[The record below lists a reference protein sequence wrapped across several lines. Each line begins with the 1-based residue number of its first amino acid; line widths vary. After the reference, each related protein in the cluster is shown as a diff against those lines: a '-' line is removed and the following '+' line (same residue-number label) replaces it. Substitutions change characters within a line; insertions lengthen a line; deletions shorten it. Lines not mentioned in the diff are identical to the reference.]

1 MWEWLI
7 NNHPVNTTIS
17 SLLQLMGK
25 KRLGW
30 LYPLNETA
38 GLSMNWHVVSSSLA
52 YTQVPPLYSWINL
65 SKSILF
71 FSRNPPSNC
80 SKKWD
85 ASSFPMMALWP
96 GVPLSWR
103 NSSTSVNSSIN
114 KGISSFA
121 STCNLTGWTLLKGRW
136 LSYPRI
142 MHMDHKQLYAFC
154 PNSAA
159 NFSCWLTYQTNRKP
173 FTYLCWA
180 DVLRRNA
187 KLLSSLANWSSLIFR
202 SGAFCS
208 WCKSWSHFWNRNQMT
223 MIDCSPSIIPKI

>member
-17 SLLQLMGK
+17 SLLQLMGT

-52 YTQVPPLYSWINL
+52 STHVPPLYSWINL
-65 SKSILF
+65 SKSFLF

-103 NSSTSVNSSIN
+103 NSSASLSSSTN

-121 STCNLTGWTLLKGRW
+121 STCNLTGSTLLKGRW
-136 LSYPRI
+136 LSCPRI
-142 MHMDHKQLYAFC
+142 THVDHKQLYAFC

-159 NFSCWLTYQTNRKP
+159 NFSCWLTHQT
-173 FTYLCWA
+173 TASHLLIWA
-180 DVLRRNA
+180 GQMSFDGMPSSFPRLRTEA
-187 KLLSSLANWSSLIFR
+187 
-202 SGAFCS
+202 
-208 WCKSWSHFWNRNQMT
+208 
-223 MIDCSPSIIPKI
+223 PSFSVRERFAAGVNPEAISEIGTKWQW